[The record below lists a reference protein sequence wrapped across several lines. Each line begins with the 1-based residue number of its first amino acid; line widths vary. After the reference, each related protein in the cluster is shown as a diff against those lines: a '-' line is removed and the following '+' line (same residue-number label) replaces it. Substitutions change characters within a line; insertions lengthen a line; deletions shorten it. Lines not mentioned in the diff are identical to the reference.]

1 MKGQDHAVPAEIVLA
16 VLFSAMLH
24 AGWNVIVKG
33 GSEKLYESSL
43 IALGGGAGVLPVLFF
58 LPGPTVQSWGFLAA
72 SCCIHTTYYVMLSL
86 AYRYTDM
93 AYGYTIMRGAAPL
106 LTSVL
111 LFAAMDVRLTPGG
124 FSGVFLLS
132 CGILTLTVDAV
143 RRGAFSAA
151 GTGMALGN
159 ALVIMAYTVS
169 DGYGARASGHA
180 VSYVCWLH
188 LLNAIPITAAL
199 LTKGRDYRDY
209 VRRRWKTGMLGGLFG
224 LGAYGISIWAMTKAP
239 VPLVA
244 ALRESS
250 VIFGMLFSVWLL
262 KEKLTPA
269 RVAAVCL
276 VAAGAICIRMLA

>member
-1 MKGQDHAVPAEIVLA
+1 
-16 VLFSAMLH
+16 MLH

-33 GSEKLYESSL
+33 GSDKLYESSL
-43 IALGGGAGVLPVLFF
+43 IALGGGAGVLPALFF
-58 LPGPTVQSWGFLAA
+58 LPLPASQSWGFLAA

-86 AYRYTDM
+86 AYRHTDM
-93 AYGYTIMRGAAPL
+93 AYGYTLMRGAAPL
-106 LTSVL
+106 FTSLL
-111 LFAAMDVRLTPGG
+111 LFAAMDVRLSPGG
-124 FSGVFLLS
+124 FGGIFLLA
-132 CGILTLTVDAV
+132 CGILTLAADAV
-143 RRGAFSAA
+143 RRGSFSAT
-151 GTGMALGN
+151 GTAMALGN
-159 ALVIMAYTVS
+159 ALIIMAYTVS

-188 LLNAIPITAAL
+188 LFNALPITAAL
-199 LTKGRDYRDY
+199 LLTRGQCYRDY
-209 VRRRWKTGMLGGLFG
+209 VREHWKPGMLGGLFG

-250 VIFGMLFSVWLL
+250 VIFGMLFGVWLL

-276 VAAGAICIRMLA
+276 VAAGAACIRLLA